1 MILKQF
7 DGAAVAP
14 RDDAIL
20 YNAIIKKNGVFKGVE
35 ITHVG
40 SNQLHITAGHGILKG
55 RLWEQEEETIHC
67 NLATSGTLKGRAY
80 IHMDLT
86 DMDSPIRIMT
96 VADASLPELIQDED
110 CNYTNGIYEMELC
123 TYDVTDLAISNL
135 EVTYNNIS
143 GILPIIEK
151 MTDIAALTEK
161 GYVADALLVA
171 ELNKKI
177 DDRDAAFLDGLSQ
190 IAASITEM
198 GVTTASNASP
208 DTMAAN
214 IRKLLNGSLTL
225 IKHDTALISADA
237 TITHDMKGH
246 NGKTAIVVFASA
258 GNYSYFNAQPTF
270 TGITAT
276 KLLWEPTL
284 DAREGG
290 SLIKGGVGVYVAKI
304 TSNTAKLTVPVTTN
318 SGHPNRY
325 SISSYLLS

>member
-171 ELNKKI
+171 ELNKNMGKVKTYVGS
-177 DDRDAAFLDGLSQ
+177 DGKLHFTDASGA
-190 IAASITEM
+190 
-198 GVTTASNASP
+198 
-208 DTMAAN
+208 
-214 IRKLLNGSLTL
+214 
-225 IKHDTALISADA
+225 DTALNFSSAKTHTVHLQSKLNVPSGSTSKLFIPITNVTSVKLTG
-237 TITHDMKGH
+237 TINSSIKLVIY
-246 NGKTAIVVFASA
+246 NGNGINSLGSAVVTLQPQTLT
-258 GNYSYFNAQPTF
+258 NYSLDISKYSK
-270 TGITAT
+270 GI
-276 KLLWEPTL
+276 
-284 DAREGG
+284 
-290 SLIKGGVGVYVAKI
+290 
-304 TSNTAKLTVPVTTN
+304 
-318 SGHPNRY
+318 
-325 SISSYLLS
+325 LLSSEKDTGYNVVDLTDIAITYKIS